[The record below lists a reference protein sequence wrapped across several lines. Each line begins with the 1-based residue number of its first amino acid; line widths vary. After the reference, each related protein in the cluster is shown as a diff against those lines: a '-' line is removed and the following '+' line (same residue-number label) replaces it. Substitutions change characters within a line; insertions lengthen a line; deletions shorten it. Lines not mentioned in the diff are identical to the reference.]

1 MPSLI
6 CLVQRL
12 SLGDSTRSIVKEG
25 EQFEVNAEMADIYIK
40 GGIAKPAEIPK
51 PTVKAPEPAKLKL
64 EIPNPR
70 AEPEPE
76 APVDDP
82 VQSEE
87 TEAEKVTSKKKP
99 RR

>member
-25 EQFEVNAEMADIYIK
+25 EQFEVNAEMAEIYIK

-51 PTVKAPEPAKLKL
+51 PTAEAPEPTKFKL

-70 AEPEPE
+70 AEPEPG
-76 APVDDP
+76 APVDEP
-82 VQSEE
+82 VQPEE
-87 TEAEKVTSKKKP
+87 PEAEKVIPKKKP